1 MCGVCREGL
10 VVHCK
15 SQLPELTVIG
25 NGEVHGPT
33 HTQRSAWM
41 GFQSFFVSYW
51 DCDALLAQL
60 RKWVFNSWLLR

>member
-33 HTQRSAWM
+33 HTQTLSAWM
-41 GFQSFFVSYW
+41 GFQKSFVSYW

-60 RKWVFNSWLLR
+60 GK